1 MPFVNRL
8 DSWNFGFGIIG
19 YRVRREVQPRDVE
32 VSGDITG
39 DRELEKPEQI
49 VPSDSEDIDSVK
61 QFSLVSVMAA
71 TNNFSDENKLGKGG
85 FGPVYKVIN

>member
-1 MPFVNRL
+1 M

-49 VPSDSEDIDSVK
+49 VPSDSEVK
-61 QFSLVSVMAA
+61 NLKKNMKNLKTNYGGTPQFILWSLPLQWMKA
-71 TNNFSDENKLGKGG
+71 
-85 FGPVYKVIN
+85 